1 MNMIKKIFLT
11 DLKHLCSS
19 FFVLVIAGGVA
30 IIPALYAWMNIYSNW
45 DPYGNTGNIKMAI
58 VSNDEG
64 YRDDTGEFHNTG
76 SQVLESMKDNTAINW
91 QFPKTEKEAI
101 DGVKDGKYY
110 GALVIPKGFTNS
122 MYNVFLENVD
132 RPSITFYQ
140 NQKMNPVANKITDTV
155 VEKVQTNINNQF
167 IGVLTETV
175 FQDANHIS
183 EDLKK
188 DGGFDEI
195 MGHMTEVRD
204 EMKQYQVMINKIVS
218 SNAALTKA
226 IDSADSEVSQIG
238 KNAENTAKALDHSA
252 NNISKTELTID
263 SYTNNVN
270 ASLNTVQT
278 TLGNMAAV
286 MDSAV
291 LSGDV
296 KQMTDAAATSALDA
310 QTVYENLS
318 ALEQTII
325 AADAE
330 LAKKALEQSGAEKAA
345 KDAEASAKE
354 EARQAAQDKID
365 ELKANGASDAEIAL
379 AQAALDK
386 ATEEADAARKAADDY
401 VYNGGLSA
409 DVEQVKALK
418 EQAAAVEK
426 NLVTIATQYASAK
439 TAAAAKQAE
448 AAAAQGL
455 REATTKVQNL
465 QGEYNNTLMPAMKT
479 ALDSVDQTMTGAANV
494 MRSMSLT
501 VAGMGDVF
509 GSLQLT
515 IDSANTSLTNTS
527 LVLDSLVERL
537 DNTIDAVNEAKDDEK
552 VKTLINTLSGDPNLY
567 ASFFSSPVEIQSNV
581 IYPVENYGS
590 SVAPFYTTLAIWVG
604 ALILTAILKVNPNK
618 KLFPGANQ
626 VQLFFGRYLTFLFM
640 TIVQTTVTVLGDL
653 YLLEIQ
659 CPNPFRFW
667 VAGVITGL
675 TFSILIY
682 SLVVAFQDVGK
693 ALAVVMVVIQIAGSS
708 GTYPIELLPEFF
720 QRVYIFFPF
729 PYAINAMRECIGG
742 MYGHNYVFY
751 LVELAIFIPVSLV
764 IGLLLR
770 KPLHGLTHYMEKR
783 MRDTEMM

>member
-318 ALEQTII
+318 ALEQTI
-325 AADAE
+325 
-330 LAKKALEQSGAEKAA
+330 
-345 KDAEASAKE
+345 
-354 EARQAAQDKID
+354 
-365 ELKANGASDAEIAL
+365 
-379 AQAALDK
+379 
-386 ATEEADAARKAADDY
+386 AADD
-401 VYNGGLSA
+401 GHSE
-409 DVEQVKALK
+409 DSEQVKAIK
-418 EQAAAVEK
+418 EMAAAVEK
-426 NLVTIATQYASAK
+426 SLVTIATQYASAK

-455 REATTKVQNL
+455 REATLQVQNM
-465 QGEYNNTLMPAMKT
+465 QNEYNNTLMPAMKT

-527 LVLDSLVERL
+527 LVLDSMVERL
-537 DNTIDAVNEAKDDEK
+537 DSTIDAVNEAKDDEK

-618 KLFPGANQ
+618 KLFPDANQ

-764 IGLLLR
+764 VGLLLR

>member
-226 IDSADSEVSQIG
+226 IDSADREVSQIG

-252 NNISKTELTID
+252 DNISKTELTLD
-263 SYTNNVN
+263 SYANNVN

-278 TLGNMAAV
+278 TLGNMTAV

-296 KQMTDAAATSALDA
+296 KQMTDAAAKSALDA

-325 AADAE
+325 AAAGGSSPDAE
-330 LAKKALEQSGAEKAA
+330 EQMKA
-345 KDAEASAKE
+345 
-354 EARQAAQDKID
+354 I
-365 ELKANGASDAEIAL
+365 
-379 AQAALDK
+379 
-386 ATEEADAARKAADDY
+386 
-401 VYNGGLSA
+401 
-409 DVEQVKALK
+409 K

-426 NLVTIATQYASAK
+426 SLVTIATQYASAK

-618 KLFPGANQ
+618 KLFPDANQ